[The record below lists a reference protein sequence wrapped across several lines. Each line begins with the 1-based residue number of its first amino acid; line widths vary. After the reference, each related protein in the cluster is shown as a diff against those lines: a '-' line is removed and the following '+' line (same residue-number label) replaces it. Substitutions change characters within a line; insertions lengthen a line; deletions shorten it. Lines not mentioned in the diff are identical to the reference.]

1 MIDAEDKLEQQVRQS
16 WPPIDA
22 GKAPSF
28 AAAWQAA
35 ERRHAMS
42 RRRNR
47 VFAGAAAAAV
57 IAVVVVGM
65 LLQAPP
71 SNGDYIAMDELMSST
86 SWTAPSDVLLPEHEF
101 DIYQELPSLL
111 ESTETGGGS
120 LL

>member
-1 MIDAEDKLEQQVRQS
+1 MTNAEDKLEQQVRQS

-22 GKAPSF
+22 RKAPSF

-47 VFAGAAAAAV
+47 VFAGAAAV
-57 IAVVVVGM
+57 IAAVVVGM

-71 SNGDYIAMDELMSST
+71 SNGEYIAMDELMSST